1 MKIVLEHTLV
11 PTDFSEHARAALA
24 YGVALVERFGGSLH
38 LLHVIQDPVGAG
50 IDPLAV
56 PIVERTEVQRAIEE
70 HAWRELEALLSAEER
85 ARVRAV
91 LAVEWGL
98 PAIEIL
104 RYAKT
109 HPVNLIVMGT
119 HGRTGLQRLL
129 MGSVAEHV
137 VREAP
142 CPVLTVHHPER
153 EALAEGEVPMHE
165 RHGHRAFADG

>member
-85 ARVRAV
+85 AASERSSPSSGACPRS
-91 LAVEWGL
+91 
-98 PAIEIL
+98 
-104 RYAKT
+104 RSS
-109 HPVNLIVMGT
+109 GT
-119 HGRTGLQRLL
+119 RKRIP
-129 MGSVAEHV
+129 SISS
-137 VREAP
+137 
-142 CPVLTVHHPER
+142 
-153 EALAEGEVPMHE
+153 
-165 RHGHRAFADG
+165 